1 MEILV
6 NTSNDKIEEFAL
18 ILIDVQQKII
28 NPIKNHEII
37 VSNIELLLRS
47 YEILRE
53 NIFLSEQNPIK
64 LGQTLK
70 NLSPNKEFI
79 KVEKMSFSIAFE
91 NNIIYSLREKNIKN
105 LIICGFE
112 SHICIQQSV
121 LDFLQEGY
129 KVYVIADSIGSRNIL
144 DHNISLD
151 RMRSKGAIITTTE
164 SIIFELCETSSRK
177 EFKSISNLIKNK
189 KYK

>member
-1 MEILV
+1 MK
-6 NTSNDKIEEFAL
+6 TFKHKKEEFAL

-70 NLSPNKEFI
+70 NLTPNKEFI
-79 KVEKMSFSIAFE
+79 KIEKMRFSIAFE
-91 NNIIYSLREKNIKN
+91 NNIIHSLPAKNIKN

-121 LDFLQEGY
+121 LEFLCEGY
-129 KVYVIADSIGSRNIL
+129 QVFVISDAIGSRNIN

-151 RMRSKGAIITTTE
+151 RMRSKGATITTTE

>member
-1 MEILV
+1 METFKD
-6 NTSNDKIEEFAL
+6 NKEDFAL
-18 ILIDVQQKII
+18 LIIDAQQKII
-28 NPIKNHEII
+28 TPIKNHDII
-37 VSNIELLLRS
+37 ISNIELLLRS
-47 YEILRE
+47 YEILRK
-53 NIFLSEQNPIK
+53 NIFLSEQNPKK
-64 LGQTLK
+64 LGQTLN
-70 NLSPNKEFI
+70 NLLPNIEFKKI
-79 KVEKMSFSIAFE
+79 EKMRFSIAFE
-91 NNIIYSLREKNIKN
+91 NNIINSFSAKNIKS

-121 LDFLQEGY
+121 LDFLLKGY
-129 KVYVIADSIGSRNIL
+129 KVFVIADAIGSRNIN

>member
-1 MEILV
+1 MK
-6 NTSNDKIEEFAL
+6 TSKSIKEEFAL
-18 ILIDVQQKII
+18 LIVDVQKKII
-28 NPIKNHEII
+28 TPIQNHDFIL
-37 VSNIELLLRS
+37 SNIELLLRS

-70 NLSPNKEFI
+70 YLLPNKEFKKI
-79 KVEKMSFSIAFE
+79 EKMRFSIAFE
-91 NNIIYSLREKNIKN
+91 NNIINSLREKNIKN

-121 LDFLQEGY
+121 LDFLYEGY
-129 KVYVIADSIGSRNIL
+129 QVFVIADAIGSRNIN

-151 RMRSKGAIITTTE
+151 RMRSKGATITTTE

-177 EFKSISNLIKNK
+177 EFKLISNLIKNK
-189 KYK
+189 E

>member
-1 MEILV
+1 M
-6 NTSNDKIEEFAL
+6 NSSKNNNEEFAL
-18 ILIDVQQKII
+18 LIIDAQQKII

-53 NIFLSEQNPIK
+53 NIFLSEQNSLK
-64 LGQTLK
+64 LGNTLK
-70 NLSPNKEFI
+70 SLLPNKEFTKI
-79 KVEKMSFSIAFE
+79 EKMRFSIAFE
-91 NNIIYSLREKNIKN
+91 NDIFNSFFAKNIKN

-121 LDFLQEGY
+121 LDFLHEGY
-129 KVYVIADSIGSRNIL
+129 EVFVIADAIGSRNIN

-151 RMRSKGAIITTTE
+151 RMRSKGATITTTE

-189 KYK
+189 KFK

>member
-1 MEILV
+1 MKTY
-6 NTSNDKIEEFAL
+6 NNNKEEFAL

-64 LGQTLK
+64 LGQTLE

-79 KVEKMSFSIAFE
+79 KIEKMRFSIAFE
-91 NNIIYSLREKNIKN
+91 NNIIHSLREKNIKN

-129 KVYVIADSIGSRNIL
+129 KVYVIADAIGSRNIF

>member
-1 MEILV
+1 V
-6 NTSNDKIEEFAL
+6 KISKIKKEEFAL

-28 NPIKNHEII
+28 NPIKNHEMI

-47 YEILRE
+47 YEILKE
-53 NIFLSEQNPIK
+53 NIYLSEQNPIK

-79 KVEKMSFSIAFE
+79 KIEKMRFSIAFE
-91 NNIIYSLREKNIKN
+91 NNIINSLREKNIKN

-129 KVYVIADSIGSRNIL
+129 QVYVIADSIGSRNVL

-177 EFKSISNLIKNK
+177 EFKSISTFIKNK

>member
-1 MEILV
+1 MKKFKP
-6 NTSNDKIEEFAL
+6 NNGDFAL
-18 ILIDVQQKII
+18 LIIDAQQKII
-28 NPIKNHEII
+28 NPIKNKDII
-37 VSNIELLLRS
+37 ISNIELLLRS

-53 NIFLSEQNPIK
+53 NIFLSEQNPAK
-64 LGQTLK
+64 LGQTLN
-70 NLSPNKEFI
+70 NLLPNKKFKKI
-79 KVEKMSFSIAFE
+79 EKMRFSIAFE
-91 NNIIYSLREKNIKN
+91 KNITNSFSTKNIKS

-112 SHICIQQSV
+112 SHICVQQSV
-121 LDFLQEGY
+121 LDFLIEGY
-129 KVYVIADSIGSRNIL
+129 KVFVIADAIGSRNIN

-151 RMRSKGAIITTTE
+151 RMSSKGATITTTE

>member
-1 MEILV
+1 MKKSESNKEDLALVIL
-6 NTSNDKIEEFAL
+6 
-18 ILIDVQQKII
+18 DVQQKII
-28 NPIKNHEII
+28 NPIQNHDVIL
-37 VSNIELLLRS
+37 SNIELLLRS

-70 NLSPNKEFI
+70 YLLPNKEFQKI
-79 KVEKMSFSIAFE
+79 EKMSFSIAFE
-91 NNIIYSLREKNIKN
+91 NNVLNTFNIKKIKS

-121 LDFLQEGY
+121 LDFLYEGY
-129 KVYVIADSIGSRNIL
+129 QVFVIADAIGSRNIN

>member
-1 MEILV
+1 MK
-6 NTSNDKIEEFAL
+6 TSQSINKEFAL
-18 ILIDVQQKII
+18 IIVDVQKKII
-28 NPIKNHEII
+28 NPIKNHDVIL
-37 VSNIELLLRS
+37 SNIELLLRS
-47 YEILRE
+47 YELLKE

-70 NLSPNKEFI
+70 YLLPNKEFKKI
-79 KVEKMSFSIAFE
+79 EKMRFSMAF
-91 NNIIYSLREKNIKN
+91 EKNIINTFNIKNIRN

-129 KVYVIADSIGSRNIL
+129 KVYVIADAIGSRNIN
-144 DHNISLD
+144 DHNISLN

-189 KYK
+189 K

>member
-1 MEILV
+1 MKPSK
-6 NTSNDKIEEFAL
+6 NNNGDFAL
-18 ILIDVQQKII
+18 LIIDVQQKII
-28 NPIKNHEII
+28 NPIKNHNLII
-37 VSNIELLLRS
+37 SNIELLLRS

-53 NIFLSEQNPIK
+53 NIFLSEQNPLK
-64 LGQTLK
+64 LGPTLK
-70 NLSPNKEFI
+70 NLLPNKEFKKI
-79 KVEKMSFSIAFE
+79 EKMRFSLAFE
-91 NNIIYSLREKNIKN
+91 NHIINSFSANNIKS

-129 KVYVIADSIGSRNIL
+129 KVYVIADAIGSRNIN
-144 DHNISLD
+144 DHKISLD
-151 RMRSKGAIITTTE
+151 RMSLEGATITTTE

-189 KYK
+189 LYK

>member
-1 MEILV
+1 MKKSE
-6 NTSNDKIEEFAL
+6 SNKEEFAL
-18 ILIDVQQKII
+18 LIVDVQKKII
-28 NPIKNHEII
+28 NPIQNHDVIL
-37 VSNIELLLRS
+37 SNIELLLKS
-47 YEILRE
+47 YEILKE
-53 NIFLSEQNPIK
+53 NIFLSEQNPTK

-70 NLSPNKEFI
+70 YLLPKKEFQKI
-79 KVEKMSFSIAFE
+79 EKMSFSIAFE
-91 NNIIYSLREKNIKN
+91 SNVLNTFNIKKIKS

-121 LDFLQEGY
+121 LDFLEEGY
-129 KVYVIADSIGSRNIL
+129 EVYVIADAIGSRNMN

-164 SIIFELCETSSRK
+164 SIIFELCDTSSRK

>member
-1 MEILV
+1 M
-6 NTSNDKIEEFAL
+6 K
-18 ILIDVQQKII
+18 KII
-28 NPIKNHEII
+28 NPIQNHDFIL
-37 VSNIELLLRS
+37 SNIELLLRS

-70 NLSPNKEFI
+70 NLSPNKEYT
-79 KVEKMSFSIAFE
+79 KVEKMKFSIAFE
-91 NNIIYSLREKNIKN
+91 NNIIHSLREKNIKN

-129 KVYVIADSIGSRNIL
+129 KVYVIADAIGSRNIF

>member
-1 MEILV
+1 MK
-6 NTSNDKIEEFAL
+6 TSNNKKEEFAL

-70 NLSPNKEFI
+70 YLLPNKEFKKI
-79 KVEKMSFSIAFE
+79 EKMRFSIAFE
-91 NNIIYSLREKNIKN
+91 NNLVSAFNLKKIKS

-129 KVYVIADSIGSRNIL
+129 KVYVIADAIGSRNIN

-177 EFKSISNLIKNK
+177 EFKSISNFIKNK

>member
-1 MEILV
+1 MKKSESNKEDLALVIL
-6 NTSNDKIEEFAL
+6 
-18 ILIDVQQKII
+18 DVQQKII
-28 NPIKNHEII
+28 NPIQNHDVIL
-37 VSNIELLLRS
+37 SNIELLLRS

-70 NLSPNKEFI
+70 YLLPNKEFQKI
-79 KVEKMSFSIAFE
+79 EKMSFSIAFE
-91 NNIIYSLREKNIKN
+91 NNVLNTFNIKKIKS

-121 LDFLQEGY
+121 LDFLEGGY
-129 KVYVIADSIGSRNIL
+129 EVYVIADAIGSRNMN

>member
-1 MEILV
+1 MKKY
-6 NTSNDKIEEFAL
+6 NNNKEEFAL
-18 ILIDVQQKII
+18 ILIDVQQRII

-79 KVEKMSFSIAFE
+79 KIEKMRFSIAFE
-91 NNIIYSLREKNIKN
+91 NNIIHSLPTKNIKN

-121 LDFLQEGY
+121 LDFLYEGY
-129 KVYVIADSIGSRNIL
+129 QVFVIADAIGSRNIN

-151 RMRSKGAIITTTE
+151 RMRSKGATITSTE

-177 EFKSISNLIKNK
+177 EFKLISNLIKNK
-189 KYK
+189 RHK

>member
-1 MEILV
+1 MMK
-6 NTSNDKIEEFAL
+6 TSKNNYEEFAL
-18 ILIDVQQKII
+18 LIIDVQQKII
-28 NPIKNHEII
+28 NPIDNYEVI

-47 YEILRE
+47 YEILGE
-53 NIFLSEQNPIK
+53 NIFISEQNPSK
-64 LGQTLK
+64 LGKTLK

-79 KVEKMSFSIAFE
+79 KIEKMRFSIAYE
-91 NNIIYSLREKNIKN
+91 NNINNSFCAKNIKN
-105 LIICGFE
+105 LIVCGFE

-121 LDFLQEGY
+121 LDFLNEGY
-129 KVYVIADSIGSRNIL
+129 KVFVIADAIGSRNIN

-151 RMRSKGAIITTTE
+151 RMRSKGATITTTE
-164 SIIFELCETSSRK
+164 SIIFELCKTSSRK

>member
-1 MEILV
+1 MKSSK
-6 NTSNDKIEEFAL
+6 NKNEEFAL
-18 ILIDVQQKII
+18 LIIDAQQKIL
-28 NPIKNHEII
+28 NPIKNHDII

-53 NIFLSEQNPIK
+53 NIFLSEQNPTK

-70 NLSPNKEFI
+70 NLLPNKEFI
-79 KVEKMSFSIAFE
+79 KISKMKFSIAFE
-91 NNIIYSLREKNIKN
+91 NNIVNSLSAKNIKN

-129 KVYVIADSIGSRNIL
+129 KVYVIADAIGSRNIN
-144 DHNISLD
+144 DHNISLE
-151 RMRSKGAIITTTE
+151 RMSSEGATITTTE
-164 SIIFELCETSSRK
+164 SIIFELCETSLRK
-177 EFKSISNLIKNK
+177 EFKSISYLIKNK
-189 KYK
+189 KY

>member
-1 MEILV
+1 MKKLRQ
-6 NTSNDKIEEFAL
+6 NIEDFAL
-18 ILIDVQQKII
+18 LLIDVQQKII
-28 NPIKNHEII
+28 NPIKNKELIL
-37 VSNIELLLRS
+37 SNIQLLLRS
-47 YEILRE
+47 YEILGE

-64 LGQTLK
+64 LGKTLENILPK
-70 NLSPNKEFI
+70 KEFKKI
-79 KVEKMSFSIAFE
+79 EKTRFSIA
-91 NNIIYSLREKNIKN
+91 YEKNIINEFEEKSIKT

-121 LDFLQEGY
+121 LDFLKEGY
-129 KVYVIADSIGSRNIL
+129 KVFVIADAIGSRNIN

-151 RMRSKGAIITTTE
+151 RMRSKGATITTTE

-177 EFKSISNLIKNK
+177 EFKLISNLIKNK

>member
-1 MEILV
+1 M
-6 NTSNDKIEEFAL
+6 KISKNNNEEFAL
-18 ILIDVQQKII
+18 LIIDAQQKII
-28 NPIKNHEII
+28 NPIKNHDMII
-37 VSNIELLLRS
+37 SNIELLLRS

-64 LGQTLK
+64 LGNTLK
-70 NLSPNKEFI
+70 NLLPKKEFLKI
-79 KVEKMSFSIAFE
+79 EKMRFSIAFE
-91 NNIIYSLREKNIKN
+91 RKVINSFFSKNIKS

-121 LDFLQEGY
+121 LDLLQEGY
-129 KVYVIADSIGSRNIL
+129 KVYVIADAIGSRNIY
-144 DHNISLD
+144 DHDISLD
-151 RMRSKGAIITTTE
+151 RMRSKGATVTTTE

>member
-1 MEILV
+1 MK
-6 NTSNDKIEEFAL
+6 TSQSIKEEFAL
-18 ILIDVQQKII
+18 IIVDVQEKII
-28 NPIKNHEII
+28 NPIQNHDAIL
-37 VSNIELLLRS
+37 SNIELLLRS

-70 NLSPNKEFI
+70 YLLPNKEFKKI
-79 KVEKMSFSIAFE
+79 EKMRFSLAFE
-91 NNIIYSLREKNIKN
+91 NDILNVLNIKNIKS

-129 KVYVIADSIGSRNIL
+129 KVYVVADAIGSRNIH

-151 RMRSKGAIITTTE
+151 RMRAEGAIITTTE

>member
-1 MEILV
+1 MKKFKKD
-6 NTSNDKIEEFAL
+6 NEFAL
-18 ILIDVQQKII
+18 LIIDVQQKII
-28 NPIKNHEII
+28 NPIENHKII
-37 VSNIELLLRS
+37 LNNIELLLRS
-47 YEILRE
+47 YEILKE

-64 LGQTLK
+64 LGKTLE
-70 NLSPNKEFI
+70 NLSPIKEFI
-79 KVEKMSFSIAFE
+79 KIEKMRFSIAFE
-91 NNIIYSLREKNIKN
+91 NNIVNSFSARNIKN

-129 KVYVIADSIGSRNIL
+129 NVFVIADAIGSRNIN
-144 DHNISLD
+144 DHNVSLD
-151 RMRSKGAIITTTE
+151 RMRSKGATITTTE
-164 SIIFELCETSSRK
+164 SIIFELCETSLRK

>member
-1 MEILV
+1 MK
-6 NTSNDKIEEFAL
+6 TSNTKKEEFAL

-79 KVEKMSFSIAFE
+79 KIEKMRFSIAFE
-91 NNIIYSLREKNIKN
+91 NNIIHSLPTKNIKN

-121 LDFLQEGY
+121 LDFLCEGY
-129 KVYVIADSIGSRNIL
+129 QVFVIADAIGSRNIN

-151 RMRSKGAIITTTE
+151 RMRSKGATITTTE
-164 SIIFELCETSSRK
+164 SIIFELCETSSIK
-177 EFKSISNLIKNK
+177 EFKLISNLIKNK

>member
-1 MEILV
+1 MK
-6 NTSNDKIEEFAL
+6 TSQNNKEEFAL
-18 ILIDVQQKII
+18 LIVDVQKKII
-28 NPIKNHEII
+28 NPIQNHDFIL
-37 VSNIELLLRS
+37 SNIELLLRS
-47 YEILRE
+47 YEILRD
-53 NIFLSEQNPIK
+53 NIFFSEQNPIK
-64 LGQTLK
+64 LGETLQF
-70 NLSPNKEFI
+70 LLPSKEFKKI
-79 KVEKMSFSIAFE
+79 EKMRFSIAFE
-91 NNIIYSLREKNIKN
+91 NNLVNTFNLKKIKN

-129 KVYVIADSIGSRNIL
+129 EVFVIADAIGSRNIN